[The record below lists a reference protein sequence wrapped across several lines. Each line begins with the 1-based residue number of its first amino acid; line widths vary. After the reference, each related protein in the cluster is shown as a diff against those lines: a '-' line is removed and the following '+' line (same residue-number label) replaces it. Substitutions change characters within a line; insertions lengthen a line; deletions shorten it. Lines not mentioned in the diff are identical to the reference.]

1 MYAVPDQAGKLIV
14 VTGANSGTG
23 KEATRRLAAAGARV
37 VMAVRAVAKGEQ
49 ARDEILARQ
58 PGAQLEVRRIDL
70 ADLGTV
76 KEFADGLIADGTPV
90 DVLINNA
97 GVMAPPTRMA
107 TADGFE
113 LQFGSNFLGPFAL
126 TMRLLPLV
134 LAARAPRVVTMS
146 SGVAS
151 YGRIRLDDLEWERR
165 RYSPNLSYA
174 QSKLA
179 DLMMTLH
186 LADLAAQNGW
196 NLMSNGAHPG
206 FTRTNLQTAG
216 PAWAGIRPSGR
227 RSTQASIRC
236 PRRRSSR
243 APSRCSTRRP
253 IPGRS
258 TAATTARAGG
268 SGWSGPPPR
277 SARHA
282 APATP
287 PPPPG
292 CGARPS
298 TLPALR
304 CPPAHPAVTRKQDE
318 TWPGSGVTDAYSNRN
333 LVLDRPSGRGSRQF
347 PLRGIKARYHL
358 VEDFAL
364 CLQVGI
370 HIGRNTHGAASRW
383 MMTGSP
389 RHHHLRLG
397 EEPPPRLPAR
407 NLS

>member
-23 KEATRRLAAAGARV
+23 REATRRLAAGGARV
-37 VMAVRAVAKGEQ
+37 VMAVRTVAKGEQ

-70 ADLGTV
+70 SDLGTV

-90 DVLINNA
+90 DVLVNNA
-97 GVMAPPTRMA
+97 GVMAPPTRMT

-126 TMRLLPLV
+126 TMRLMPLV

-151 YGRIRLDDLEWERR
+151 YGRIRFDDLEWERR

-196 NLMSNGAHPG
+196 NLTSNGAHPG

-216 PAWAGIRPSGR
+216 PAWAGTRPSGR
-227 RSTQASIRC
+227 RSTRGSTPC
-236 PRRRSSR
+236 PHRRSSR
-243 APSRCSTRRP
+243 ARSRCCTRRP
-253 IPGRS
+253 TPGR
-258 TAATTARAGG
+258 
-268 SGWSGPPPR
+268 
-277 SARHA
+277 
-282 APATP
+282 
-287 PPPPG
+287 
-292 CGARPS
+292 
-298 TLPALR
+298 
-304 CPPAHPAVTRKQDE
+304 
-318 TWPGSGVTDAYSNRN
+318 
-333 LVLDRPSGRGSRQF
+333 
-347 PLRGIKARYHL
+347 
-358 VEDFAL
+358 
-364 CLQVGI
+364 
-370 HIGRNTHGAASRW
+370 
-383 MMTGSP
+383 
-389 RHHHLRLG
+389 
-397 EEPPPRLPAR
+397 
-407 NLS
+407 